1 MLANAS
7 FSTIKKYKLLA
18 IYLLLSFG
26 LIACAQTRVD
36 AATQMPAA
44 SNDLKVTLMAIA
56 KLANLDSPTINIK
69 ALSVLAQTDFEQL
82 IKNEAL
88 KSESIT
94 VKYIVPIN
102 LNSGITSIKYSKKL
116 VPILK
121 NSSVTPSA
129 NIPKNIAKHIETAII
144 IFNPTILCITDRGV
158 REAWSQQFIENQFSP
173 LSYGAGN
180 ISPTSSIHR
189 DVEEKKRRGDGPI
202 EMTVNVIEPKNIL
215 HESSFKFEFN
225 YWTCPIGVILER
237 KYQ

>member
-1 MLANAS
+1 M
-7 FSTIKKYKLLA
+7 FRFK
-18 IYLLLSFG
+18 
-26 LIACAQTRVD
+26 
-36 AATQMPAA
+36 
-44 SNDLKVTLMAIA
+44 
-56 KLANLDSPTINIK
+56 
-69 ALSVLAQTDFEQL
+69 
-82 IKNEAL
+82 
-88 KSESIT
+88 
-94 VKYIVPIN
+94 
-102 LNSGITSIKYSKKL
+102 
-116 VPILK
+116 K

-129 NIPKNIAKHIETAII
+129 NIPKNIAKYIETAII

-189 DVEEKKRRGDGPI
+189 DVEEKNRRGNGPI

>member
-1 MLANAS
+1 M
-7 FSTIKKYKLLA
+7 KKYKLLA

-36 AATQMPAA
+36 AATQMPAT

-121 NSSVTPSA
+121 NNSVTPSA
-129 NIPKNIAKHIETAII
+129 NIPKNITKYIETAII

-189 DVEEKKRRGDGPI
+189 DVEEKKRRGNGPI